1 MKFNQILPHIIAVV
15 VFLLI
20 TVVFFKPVF
29 FDNKTLSQG
38 DILQWEG
45 SSKELRDFRNE
56 TGEEGLWA
64 SAMFSGMPA
73 YLVNVNWSDGII
85 TNIKKIL
92 SLWLPH
98 PVRNIFLACLC
109 YYIMLLCFGI
119 RPYLAMAGAI
129 AFGFSSYMIIGL
141 MAGHNARIGAIALL
155 PLLMAGVHLVYSGKR
170 IVGFAMA
177 AAGLALHLR
186 ESHVQITYYFLFILL
201 AYALMQLVLAIRNK
215 TVPVFIKSSALLLAA
230 AILAIGTYFGQL
242 WSTYEYSKYSMRGP
256 SEIKQAS
263 ADGAAGLAKNYA
275 FEYSNGIIE
284 PMVLMIPN
292 FFGGGSSNY
301 FVQDRDSESYQALMR
316 AGDQQTAEQLARFT
330 SAYWGEQPATAPYY
344 AGAIIVFL
352 FVLGIVFAPRQ
363 YMYWLVPV
371 SVLSIMLSWGNNFEA
386 FNYFMFDHFPMYN
399 KFRSVTFALM
409 IILFA
414 MPLLGLLGLEA
425 LLKQAWSKALM
436 KKLLWPVGLTAGLCL
451 LLALTGGFMS
461 FLREGETDLPA
472 FFFQAL
478 QKDRAGLLKAD
489 AWRSFFFIAI
499 AAVGIYFTLRN
510 KISVNTLGIALSF
523 LILIDLFVIDKRY
536 LNENNFVRNAVRSY
550 YQPTAA
556 DQEIMKLSKPGERVF
571 NLQGAWQDART
582 SYFHHSVG
590 GYHGAKM
597 RRYQEFYD
605 SCLSIQYSTLM
616 NDARSGN
623 INLEKYTALSML
635 NTRFFVY
642 GPDRNNF
649 ILNTE
654 NYGAAWFVADVQK
667 VNTALEELKASCVIN
682 PKRTAVIDQSKF
694 QVADIKFDS
703 TATVNLLTHKPN
715 YLSYEVSSNSD
726 GLLVFSEIYYPVGWE
741 ANINGSPAEILRAN
755 FILRAMQVPA
765 GKHKIEFHFK
775 PKAYYT
781 GNKVTF
787 ASSVLL
793 LLVILGAIGFSLK
806 RFIKP

>member
-1 MKFNQILPHIIAVV
+1 MKLNQLVPHIIAVV
-15 VFLLI
+15 AFLVI
-20 TVVFFKPVF
+20 TVIFFKPVF

-56 TGEEGLWA
+56 SGEEGLWA

-73 YLVNVNWSDGII
+73 YLVNVQWSDGII

-98 PVRNIFLACLC
+98 PVRNIFLACLS
-109 YYIMLLCFGI
+109 YYIMLLCFGV
-119 RPYLAMAGAI
+119 RPYLAMGGAI

-170 IVGFAMA
+170 IPGFALA

-186 ESHVQITYYFLFILL
+186 ESHVQITYYFLFILF
-201 AYALMQLVLAIRNK
+201 AYAIMQLVLAIRNK
-215 TVPVFIKSSALLLAA
+215 TLPLFIKSSALLIGA
-230 AILAIGTYFGQL
+230 AILAVGTYFGQL
-242 WSTYEYSKYSMRGP
+242 WATYEYSKYSMRGP

-263 ADGAAGLAKNYA
+263 ADGASGLAKDYA
-275 FEYSNGIIE
+275 FEYSNGILE

-301 FVQDRDSESYQALMR
+301 FVQDRDSESYKALMR
-316 AGDQQTAEQLARFT
+316 AGDQQMAEQLARFT

-352 FVLGIVFAPRQ
+352 FVLGIVFAPKP

-371 SVLSIMLSWGNNFEA
+371 SVLSLVLSWGNNFEA

-399 KFRSVTFALM
+399 KFRSVTFSLM

-414 MPLLGLLGLEA
+414 MPLLGLLGLEE
-425 LLKQAWSKALM
+425 LLKQQWNKQLM

-472 FFFQAL
+472 FFYQAL
-478 QKDRAGLLKAD
+478 QKDRAALLKAD
-489 AWRSFFFIAI
+489 AWRSFFFIAL
-499 AAVGIYFTLRN
+499 ALAGIYFALRN

-590 GYHGAKM
+590 GYHGAKL

-605 SCLSIQYSTLM
+605 SCLSIQYRNLM

-623 INLEKYTALSML
+623 LELENYTALNML

-642 GPDRNNF
+642 GTERNSF

-654 NYGAAWFVADVQK
+654 NYGPAWFVADVKK
-667 VNTALEELKASCVIN
+667 VNSALEELQSSCEVN
-682 PKRTAVIDQSKF
+682 PKQTAVIDQSKF
-694 QVADIKFDS
+694 QVSDFKFDS
-703 TATVNLLTHKPN
+703 TATVSLMEYKPN
-715 YLSYEVSSNSD
+715 YLSYEINSTTV
-726 GLLVFSEIYYPVGWE
+726 GLVVFSEIYYPVGWE
-741 ANINGSPAEILRAN
+741 ASINGQAAETLRSN
-755 FILRAMQVPA
+755 YILRAMQVPA
-765 GKHKIEFHFK
+765 GRHKIEFQFK
-775 PKAYYT
+775 PKTYYT
-781 GNKVTF
+781 GNKITF

-793 LLVILGAIGFSLK
+793 LLVILGAVVYSLRGFK
-806 RFIKP
+806 KK